1 MTDKRVTTSKENLSF
16 KWNFVDIFVLLFS
29 LFQLFG
35 FVCDKRK
42 HQAAVVVLIA
52 VMSVQGIMNLQVQF
66 VSALFFHSLSS
77 INSLTYIKGVHIE
90 PSRHAC

>member
-1 MTDKRVTTSKENLSF
+1 M
-16 KWNFVDIFVLLFS
+16 FS

-52 VMSVQGIMNLQVQF
+52 VMSVQGIGNLQVQF
-66 VSALFFHSLSS
+66 VRVLVFHSLSS
-77 INSLTYIKGVHIE
+77 IKLTTYIKGAHLLGMRQFKTLGMLRE
-90 PSRHAC
+90 HSKSL